1 LGQRYLNIHLHRGC
15 WWRDNGSTSAH
26 SFLIRGRDVGTQAVN
41 KGDNILG
48 MKDTLFLAT
57 DGSVG
62 TLFSKDVGRCVLT
75 GGYGRRIWI
84 KVEWRAGN

>member
-1 LGQRYLNIHLHRGC
+1 MLQVITIPYVQPREGYVLL
-15 WWRDNGSTSAH
+15 A
-26 SFLIRGRDVGTQAVN
+26 DV
-41 KGDNILG
+41 
-48 MKDTLFLAT
+48 
-57 DGSVG
+57 SVG